1 MRGQAGAG
9 TLVYDAD
16 EAGGGGGGGGGG
28 AGGVHLPT
36 LEYDAVA
43 VAAPAAAPLTGSG
56 AASKAAAKAVQN
68 KGDAGNSSAPGNP

>member
-16 EAGGGGGGGGGG
+16 EAVVSGGGGG
-28 AGGVHLPT
+28 AGGAHLPT

-43 VAAPAAAPLTGSG
+43 VAAPLTGNG
-56 AASKAAAKAVQN
+56 AASKAAAKAVQS

>member
-9 TLVYDAD
+9 
-16 EAGGGGGGGGGG
+16 
-28 AGGVHLPT
+28 T

-43 VAAPAAAPLTGSG
+43 VAAPVAAPLTGNG
-56 AASKAAAKAVQN
+56 AASKAAAKAVQS

>member
-16 EAGGGGGGGGGG
+16 EAVGGGGGGG
-28 AGGVHLPT
+28 AGGAHLPT

-43 VAAPAAAPLTGSG
+43 VAAPLTGNG
-56 AASKAAAKAVQN
+56 AASKAAAKAVQS
-68 KGDAGNSSAPGNP
+68 KGDAGSSSARGNSSGSMH

>member
-16 EAGGGGGGGGGG
+16 EAVGGGGGGG
-28 AGGVHLPT
+28 AGGAHLPT

-43 VAAPAAAPLTGSG
+43 VAAPLTGNG
-56 AASKAAAKAVQN
+56 AASKAAAKAVQS

>member
-9 TLVYDAD
+9 TRMYDAD
-16 EAGGGGGGGGGG
+16 EAVGGGGGGGGGGG
-28 AGGVHLPT
+28 AHLPT

-43 VAAPAAAPLTGSG
+43 VAAPLTGNG
-56 AASKAAAKAVQN
+56 AASKAAAKAVQS

>member
-16 EAGGGGGGGGGG
+16 EAVGGGGGG
-28 AGGVHLPT
+28 AGGAHLPT

-43 VAAPAAAPLTGSG
+43 VAAPVAAPLTGNG
-56 AASKAAAKAVQN
+56 AASKAAAKAVHS
-68 KGDAGNSSAPGNP
+68 KGDEGNSSAPGNP

>member
-16 EAGGGGGGGGGG
+16 EAVGGGGGGG
-28 AGGVHLPT
+28 AGGAHLPT

-43 VAAPAAAPLTGSG
+43 VAAPVAAPLTGNG
-56 AASKAAAKAVQN
+56 AASKAAAQVVHS
-68 KGDAGNSSAPGNP
+68 KGDEGNSSAPGNP